1 MTRKLKSSA
10 RKSRRN
16 TKLFVVG
23 FIVILAVAI
32 GAVFVFAQ
40 SNLKGENNG
49 NTQPSSNNNT
59 NGAKLEGPLK
69 VLLQTSMGN
78 ITIQLRDD
86 KPITA
91 GNFRDLVE
99 QGLYDGTIF
108 HRVTSFLIQGGSI
121 TQTVPPINDELG
133 GNNTNVRATVAMAK
147 SFPNTATSG
156 FFINVED
163 NCNQSAEVDKTYTVF
178 GYVTEGMEVVDAISK
193 VAADADEKPLQ
204 GVTIIKAL
212 VLP

>member
-16 TKLFVVG
+16 PKLFVVG

-49 NTQPSSNNNT
+49 NTQPRSNNNT
-59 NGAKLEGPLK
+59 NGAKLEGTLK

-163 NCNQSAEVDKTYTVF
+163 NCNQSAQVDKTYTVF
-178 GYVTEGMEVVDAISK
+178 GYVTEGMDVVEAISK

>member
-16 TKLFVVG
+16 PKLFVVG

-49 NTQPSSNNNT
+49 NTQPRSS
-59 NGAKLEGPLK
+59 
-69 VLLQTSMGN
+69 
-78 ITIQLRDD
+78 
-86 KPITA
+86 
-91 GNFRDLVE
+91 
-99 QGLYDGTIF
+99 
-108 HRVTSFLIQGGSI
+108 
-121 TQTVPPINDELG
+121 
-133 GNNTNVRATVAMAK
+133 NNTNVRATVAMAK

-163 NCNQSAEVDKTYTVF
+163 NCNQSAQVDKTYTVF

-193 VAADADEKPLQ
+193 VAADADE
-204 GVTIIKAL
+204 
-212 VLP
+212 